1 MNVNRRTQA
10 ERTAATRA
18 ALVAA
23 GRELFGELGFA
34 AVGTQAIVERAGV
47 TRGALYHQFD
57 DKRGLFAAV
66 YDDVERDVTADIASA
81 VGELAMR
88 DPVAALRSGAQ
99 RFLQL
104 ITAPEIHRITLVD
117 APAVLGWA
125 QWRARGEEFG
135 FALVEGLLQAAI
147 SVGQIADQP
156 TRPMAHVAIG
166 ALDEAALYVA
176 AADDREKAT
185 AEVTRVLDQLIDGFT
200 VARDK
205 T

>member
-1 MNVNRRTQA
+1 MKVTYRLYECQSSNSGGTDGRDPCRPRR
-10 ERTAATRA
+10 R
-18 ALVAA
+18 

-57 DKRGLFAAV
+57 GKRGLFAAV

-88 DPVAALRSGAQ
+88 GPGCRAAPGAQ

-166 ALDEAALYVA
+166 AS
-176 AADDREKAT
+176 
-185 AEVTRVLDQLIDGFT
+185 TRPPSMSQPPTTG
-200 VARDK
+200 RRRPPR
-205 T
+205 